1 MADDNEERP
10 RLAITRL
17 AEGQAALW
25 LGESL
30 ILALIDADI
39 LDKERI
45 LEVLDVVIAAKR
57 TMAAEGRDSDIEQAS
72 AGLLAAISAS
82 IGAMRNEAS
91 GGSNLPARRRRT
103 RRS

>member
-39 LDKERI
+39 LDKERM

-57 TMAAEGRDSDIEQAS
+57 AMAAEGRDTDIEQAS
-72 AGLLAAISAS
+72 AGLLAAISTSVAAT
-82 IGAMRNEAS
+82 GREP
-91 GGSNLPARRRRT
+91 GGGMKRPSRRRRT

>member
-1 MADDNEERP
+1 MADDDKERP
-10 RLAITRL
+10 QLAITRL

-30 ILALIDADI
+30 ILALIDARI
-39 LDKERI
+39 LDKERM

-72 AGLLAAISAS
+72 AGLLAAISTS
-82 IGAMRNEAS
+82 IAATSRQP
-91 GGSNLPARRRRT
+91 GGSKLPARRRRT

>member
-1 MADDNEERP
+1 MADDNEGRP

-39 LDKERI
+39 LDKERM

-57 TMAAEGRDSDIEQAS
+57 TMAAEGRDTDIEQAS
-72 AGLLAAISAS
+72 AGLLAAISTS
-82 IGAMRNEAS
+82 IAATSRQP